1 MYPSG
6 PGRSAGLS
14 DGPGRSAWSV
24 LGEMERLWDVA
35 TQSEVTSAGLSGP
48 GRSAG
53 LSDGDLPRRR
63 RLPPYALPRHSADCG
78 AGGGRPVDT
87 AAPGAAGDGTA
98 EVDPEREGWWTA
110 PGWTAASAAA
120 VAGGSDDSRGAAR
133 WGPDGGSSR
142 GPGAGSAASASGT
155 PAPLEFLAGPEL
167 AMLPAVEEGPSQDGC
182 AEAAAAGV
190 AAAAAVLNAAES
202 RRRAAQQ
209 AMQNWDQSTWPAI
222 ARWLG
227 RAGPQPTHGGPSA
240 DRAATEA
247 PTSTGVPAEPGCP
260 AVQGGVTAGTTEL
273 APLLPLWTR
282 RECVCALGAG
292 TACAVDGWTP
302 PTLLA
307 MWPHGL
313 W

>member
-1 MYPSG
+1 MNPSG

-35 TQSEVTSAGLSGP
+35 TQSEVASAGLSGP

-63 RLPPYALPRHSADCG
+63 RFPPYALPILATLPYPRHS
-78 AGGGRPVDT
+78 
-87 AAPGAAGDGTA
+87 
-98 EVDPEREGWWTA
+98 
-110 PGWTAASAAA
+110 ASAAA
-120 VAGGSDDSRGAAR
+120 VAGGSDDARGATR
-133 WGPDGGSSR
+133 WGSDGGSSR
-142 GPGAGSAASASGT
+142 APGAGSAASASGT
-155 PAPLEFLAGPEL
+155 PAPLEFPAGPEL

-202 RRRAAQQ
+202 RRRAVQQ
-209 AMQNWDQSTWPAI
+209 AMLNWDQSTWPAV
-222 ARWLG
+222 ARWPG
-227 RAGPQPTHGGPSA
+227 RAGPQATHGGPSA

-260 AVQGGVTAGTTEL
+260 AVQGGVKAGTTEL

-282 RECVCALGAG
+282 RECVCLC
-292 TACAVDGWTP
+292 TRSRDC
-302 PTLLA
+302 
-307 MWPHGL
+307 MRR
-313 W
+313 